1 MGDPQ
6 RALEPLRTL
15 ATAHPTTRFGKV
27 LKVMQQDAF
36 LQMAWQKV
44 RTNKGRRTA
53 GVEGHT
59 RDDVDEHGIDALAHD
74 LATRHSRPQPVRRIS
89 IPKQGKPGQ
98 RRVQAAIARVLDAL
112 SAPLFRACSYGF
124 RPGRSPI
131 HALRHVARAS
141 RSGVTWIV
149 EGDLARGVDS
159 LPHSMI
165 LACLRTRIKDERVI
179 DRIRR
184 VLQAGVMEQGPYERT
199 YAGAPPGGLCAPILM
214 HSVLHAGEGWM
225 EEPWQA
231 NAPVPQRTH
240 PE

>member
-1 MGDPQ
+1 
-6 RALEPLRTL
+6 
-15 ATAHPTTRFGKV
+15 
-27 LKVMQQDAF
+27 
-36 LQMAWQKV
+36 
-44 RTNKGRRTA
+44 
-53 GVEGHT
+53 
-59 RDDVDEHGIDALAHD
+59 
-74 LATRHSRPQPVRRIS
+74 
-89 IPKQGKPGQ
+89 
-98 RRVQAAIARVLDAL
+98 
-112 SAPLFRACSYGF
+112 
-124 RPGRSPI
+124 
-131 HALRHVARAS
+131 
-141 RSGVTWIV
+141 
-149 EGDLARGVDS
+149 
-159 LPHSMI
+159 MI